1 MSARIP
7 VSILGATGT
16 VGQRLV
22 ALLDGHPRFEVV
34 SLVASSRS
42 AGRAYG
48 EVVQWRL
55 SGEPPASLAGIEVT
69 AAGDPPAEGVRLAL
83 SSLDSGVARDT
94 EERFA
99 RAGVMVVSNASPHR
113 MVEDVP
119 LVVPEVNG
127 AHLALLDAQERYP
140 DGGGIVCNPNCSTI
154 GLVLALAP
162 LHRTFGVEAVDV
174 TTLQAASGAGYPGVS
189 SMDLIDNVVPLIP
202 GEEQK
207 LAEEPAKILGR
218 FAGRSIEPAV
228 LEISAQCFR
237 VPVTDGHTASVSV
250 RLGRRP
256 DSAEELVRT
265 WAAFAAEH
273 GEDGEPPLV
282 ISEAPDRPQPRLD
295 RDAGTGMAA
304 TIGRVRRCPVL
315 GWRFVVLSHNTI
327 RGAAGGTLK
336 VAEALLAGGRL
347 RVDR

>member
-1 MSARIP
+1 MSSRIP
-7 VSILGATGT
+7 VSVLGATGT

-42 AGRAYG
+42 AGRTYADA
-48 EVVQWRL
+48 VHWRL
-55 SGEPPASLAGIEVT
+55 PGTPPASVASIEVT
-69 AAGDPPAEGVRLAL
+69 AAGDPPADGVRLAL
-83 SSLDSGVARDT
+83 SSLDSSVARDT
-94 EERFA
+94 EERYA

-127 AHLALLDAQERYP
+127 DHLAMLDAQTRYP

-162 LHRTFGVEAVDV
+162 LHRAFGVEAVEV

-202 GEEQK
+202 GEEDK

-218 FAGRSIEPAV
+218 LAGSSVEPATLAV
-228 LEISAQCFR
+228 SAQCFR

-250 RLGRRP
+250 RLARQPEGM
-256 DSAEELVRT
+256 EELVQA
-265 WAAFAAEH
+265 WAAFAEEH
-273 GEDGEPPLV
+273 RGAGGPPLIV
-282 ISEAPDRPQPRLD
+282 SDAPDRPQPRLD
-295 RDAGTGMAA
+295 RDAGEGMAA
-304 TIGRVRRCPVL
+304 TIGRVRPCPVL

-327 RGAAGGTLK
+327 RGAAGGTVK
-336 VAEALLAGGRL
+336 VAETLAAGGRL
-347 RVDR
+347 

>member
-22 ALLDGHPRFEVV
+22 TLLDGHPRFEVV

-42 AGRAYG
+42 AGRAYSDA
-48 EVVQWRL
+48 VNWRL
-55 SGEPPASLAGIEVT
+55 SGEPPASVAGIEVA
-69 AAGDPPAEGVRLAL
+69 AAGDPPAQGARLAL
-83 SSLDSGVARDT
+83 SSLDPSVARDT

-113 MVEDVP
+113 LVEDVP

-127 AHLALLDAQERYP
+127 DHLALLDAQERYP
-140 DGGGIVCNPNCSTI
+140 GGGGIVCNPNCSTI

-189 SMDLIDNVVPLIP
+189 SMDLIDNVVPLIR
-202 GEEQK
+202 GEEEK
-207 LAEEPAKILGR
+207 LSGESAKIFGR
-218 FAGRSIEPAV
+218 LAGSSVESAPLQV
-228 LEISAQCFR
+228 SAQCFR

-250 RLGRRP
+250 RLGRPPRN
-256 DSAEELVRT
+256 AEELVGA
-265 WAAFAAEH
+265 WSAFAAEH
-273 GEDGEPPLV
+273 GSGGAPPLV
-282 ISEAPDRPQPRLD
+282 VSHAPDRPQPRLD
-295 RDAGTGMAA
+295 RDAGIGMTA
-304 TIGRVRRCPVL
+304 TIGRVRPCPVL

-336 VAEALLAGGRL
+336 IAESLAAGGRL
-347 RVDR
+347 

>member
-22 ALLDGHPRFEVV
+22 TLLDGHPRFEVV

-42 AGRAYG
+42 AGRAYSDA
-48 EVVQWRL
+48 VHWRL
-55 SGEPPASLAGIEVT
+55 PGEPPASVARIEVS
-69 AAGDPPAEGVRLAL
+69 AAGDPPAQGARLAL
-83 SSLDSGVARDT
+83 SSLDPSVARDT

-113 MVEDVP
+113 MVKDVP

-127 AHLALLDAQERYP
+127 DHLALLDAQERYP

-189 SMDLIDNVVPLIP
+189 SMDLIDNVVPFIP
-202 GEEQK
+202 GRRRSSRGS
-207 LAEEPAKILGR
+207 PR
-218 FAGRSIEPAV
+218 RSSAGWPGTASSPRRSR
-228 LEISAQCFR
+228 SAPSASAL
-237 VPVTDGHTASVSV
+237 PVTDGHTASVSV
-250 RLGRRP
+250 RLGRGPR
-256 DSAEELVRT
+256 SAEELVGA
-265 WAAFAAEH
+265 WSAFAAEH
-273 GEDGEPPLV
+273 GASAVPPLV
-282 ISEAPDRPQPRLD
+282 ISRAPDRPQRRLD
-295 RDAGTGMAA
+295 RDAGIGMTA
-304 TIGRVRRCPVL
+304 TIGRVRPLPGSRLAVRRPQPQHDSRSRRADTV
-315 GWRFVVLSHNTI
+315 RI
-327 RGAAGGTLK
+327 
-336 VAEALLAGGRL
+336 AESLVAGGRL
-347 RVDR
+347 

>member
-22 ALLDGHPRFEVV
+22 TLLDGHPRFEVV

-42 AGRAYG
+42 AGRAYSDA
-48 EVVQWRL
+48 VHWRL
-55 SGEPPASLAGIEVT
+55 PGEPPASVARIEVS
-69 AAGDPPAEGVRLAL
+69 AAGDPPAQGARLAL
-83 SSLDSGVARDT
+83 SSLDPSVARDT

-113 MVEDVP
+113 MVKDVP

-127 AHLALLDAQERYP
+127 DHLALLDAQERYP
-140 DGGGIVCNPNCSTI
+140 EGGGIVCNPNCSTI

-202 GEEQK
+202 GEEEK
-207 LAEEPAKILGR
+207 LSGESAKILGR
-218 FAGRSIEPAV
+218 LAGSCVEPAPV
-228 LEISAQCFR
+228 QVSAQCFR

-250 RLGRRP
+250 RLGRGPR
-256 DSAEELVRT
+256 SAEELVGA
-265 WAAFAAEH
+265 WSAFAAEH
-273 GEDGEPPLV
+273 GAGAAPPLV
-282 ISEAPDRPQPRLD
+282 ISRAPDRPQPRLD
-295 RDAGTGMAA
+295 RDAGIGMTA
-304 TIGRVRRCPVL
+304 TIGRVRPCPAL

-327 RGAAGGTLK
+327 RGAAGGT
-336 VAEALLAGGRL
+336 VRIAESLVAGGRL
-347 RVDR
+347 

>member
-1 MSARIP
+1 MSARVP

-34 SLVASSRS
+34 SVVASARS

-48 EVVQWRL
+48 EAVHWRL
-55 SGEPPASLAGIEVT
+55 PGEPPPSVAGIEVT
-69 AAGDPPAEGVRLAL
+69 AADDTPAEGARLAL
-83 SSLDSGVARDT
+83 SSLDPGIARDT

-99 RAGVMVVSNASPHR
+99 RAGVLVVSNASPHR

-127 AHLALLDAQERYP
+127 DHLALLDAQKRYP

-154 GLVLALAP
+154 GLTLALAP
-162 LHRTFGVEAVDV
+162 LHRAFGVEAVEV
-174 TTLQAASGAGYPGVS
+174 TTLQAASGAGYPGVPS
-189 SMDLIDNVVPLIP
+189 TDLIDNVVPLIP
-202 GEEQK
+202 GEEEK
-207 LAEEPAKILGR
+207 LAEESAKILGR
-218 FAGRSIEPAV
+218 LAGRSIEFAA
-228 LEISAQCFR
+228 LQMSAQCFR

-256 DSAEELVRT
+256 KNVEELVGAWR
-265 WAAFAAEH
+265 AFAAEH
-273 GEDGEPPLV
+273 GGDGEPPLV

-295 RDAGTGMAA
+295 RDAGAGMSA
-304 TIGRVRRCPVL
+304 TIGRTRRCPVL

-336 VAEALLAGGRL
+336 VAEALAAGGRL
-347 RVDR
+347 

>member
-22 ALLDGHPRFEVV
+22 TLLDGHPRFEIV

-42 AGRAYG
+42 AGRAYSDA
-48 EVVQWRL
+48 VHWRL
-55 SGEPPASLAGIEVT
+55 SGEPPASVARIEVS
-69 AAGDPPAEGVRLAL
+69 AAGDPPAQGARLAL
-83 SSLDSGVARDT
+83 SSLDPSVARDT

-127 AHLALLDAQERYP
+127 DHLALLDAQKRYP

-162 LHRTFGVEAVDV
+162 LHRSFGVEAVDV

-202 GEEQK
+202 GEEEK
-207 LAEEPAKILGR
+207 LSGESAKILGR
-218 FAGRSIEPAV
+218 LAGNCVEPAPV
-228 LEISAQCFR
+228 QVSAQCFR

-250 RLGRRP
+250 RLGRGPR
-256 DSAEELVRT
+256 SAEELVGA

-273 GEDGEPPLV
+273 GAGAAPPLV
-282 ISEAPDRPQPRLD
+282 ISRAPDRPQPRLD
-295 RDAGTGMAA
+295 RDAGIGMTA
-304 TIGRVRRCPVL
+304 TIGRVRPCPAL

-327 RGAAGGTLK
+327 RGAAGGTLRI
-336 VAEALLAGGRL
+336 AESLVAGGRL
-347 RVDR
+347 